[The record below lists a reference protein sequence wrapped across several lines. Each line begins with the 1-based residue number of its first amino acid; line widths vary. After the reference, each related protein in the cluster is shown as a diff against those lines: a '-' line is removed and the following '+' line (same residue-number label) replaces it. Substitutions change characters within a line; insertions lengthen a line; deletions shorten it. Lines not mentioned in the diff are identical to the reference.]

1 MFISMQLISSYDIYK
16 WERHQRKVQ
25 LTFASSHLCYLT
37 LSHIYCVY
45 SCSSFRQ
52 QWSENWAF
60 PPWRVFMREFITVT
74 VCYDISQSVARNCSF
89 TKPLA
94 QHDIGTTL
102 RRSLH
107 QDHLLDTYFHSL
119 NMPAF
124 VQSLKIHY
132 RALKCNVFTDWTY
145 QSGLVAWLLLF
156 HSLRNSHFSEKQSAS
171 LLSRFPAVSDVPL
184 SSGAEGSQGTVILQG
199 GRRGVIWGQQ
209 KGNVRAVKHFTFLE
223 AESEHIYLS
232 WEWVRGGGV
241 GVRVGGAVM
250 RTDWPATP
258 LRLEKRDKCDYYR
271 SYYSKQK

>member
-171 LLSRFPAVSDVPL
+171 LLSRFRCAVEQRCWRISRNSYFAGREKRSHLRSAKGKCASSKTFHLPGSWVRAHL
-184 SSGAEGSQGTVILQG
+184 SELGVSQGWG
-199 GRRGVIWGQQ
+199 GWGE
-209 KGNVRAVKHFTFLE
+209 G
-223 AESEHIYLS
+223 
-232 WEWVRGGGV
+232 WGGSDENWL
-241 GVRVGGAVM
+241 
-250 RTDWPATP
+250 T
-258 LRLEKRDKCDYYR
+258 CDPPETG
-271 SYYSKQK
+271 KEG

>member
-1 MFISMQLISSYDIYK
+1 MGKAPKKSPVNIRIKPFVLSYTVSYILC
-16 WERHQRKVQ
+16 VQ
-25 LTFASSHLCYLT
+25 LY
-37 LSHIYCVY
+37 
-45 SCSSFRQ
+45 SFRQ
-52 QWSENWAF
+52 QWSGNWAF

-124 VQSLKIHY
+124 VQSSKIHY